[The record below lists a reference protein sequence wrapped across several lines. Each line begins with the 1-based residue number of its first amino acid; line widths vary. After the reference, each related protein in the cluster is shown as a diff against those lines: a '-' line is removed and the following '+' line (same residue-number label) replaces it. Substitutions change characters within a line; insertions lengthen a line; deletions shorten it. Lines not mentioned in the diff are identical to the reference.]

1 MNDNIKIAIIDYG
14 LGNLRSVYGAVD
26 KLGHQTYITNDIEK
40 LEKTIAD
47 VGKQQEQLQANMFA
61 LHGALQ
67 QCDQFLEIL
76 SKESKED
83 E

>member
-1 MNDNIKIAIIDYG
+1 MIDVKVIEERKETIRG
-14 LGNLRSVYGAVD
+14 
-26 KLGHQTYITNDIEK
+26 DIER

-67 QCDQFLEIL
+67 QCDQFLGMLNTEEE
-76 SKESKED
+76 KNE
-83 E
+83 

>member
-1 MNDNIKIAIIDYG
+1 MIDVKVIEERKETIRG
-14 LGNLRSVYGAVD
+14 
-26 KLGHQTYITNDIEK
+26 DIER

-67 QCDQFLEIL
+67 QCDQFLGMLDEE
-76 SKESKED
+76 KKED

>member
-1 MNDNIKIAIIDYG
+1 MIDAKVIEE
-14 LGNLRSVYGAVD
+14 RKVTIQS
-26 KLGHQTYITNDIEK
+26 DIEK

-67 QCDQFLEIL
+67 QCDQFLGMLNE
-76 SKESKED
+76 ECKED